1 MVPLSRPVPTITEPP
16 TMVMGASILQD
27 KAEPGVVLCHEY
39 LNDIAAENLICERLD
54 VVSF

>member
-1 MVPLSRPVPTITEPP
+1 
-16 TMVMGASILQD
+16 MVMGASILQD